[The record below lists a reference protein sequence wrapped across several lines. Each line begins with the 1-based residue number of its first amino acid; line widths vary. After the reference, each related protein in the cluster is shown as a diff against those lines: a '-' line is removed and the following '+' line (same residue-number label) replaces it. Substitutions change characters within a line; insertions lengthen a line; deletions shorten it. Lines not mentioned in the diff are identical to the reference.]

1 MMDER
6 QQQLMSVRNDVQRF
20 LNTVLDNIKDF
31 PKLHDETVKFI
42 PHIQSHL
49 IPAVT
54 AKTRSTAA
62 VQNGLEGLGRWLEI
76 LRDNLISASPTKP
89 HLVYYWVGKCIAVLA
104 DILLLIDIAVEKT
117 KEGE

>member
-1 MMDER
+1 MDER
-6 QQQLMSVRNDVQRF
+6 QQQLVSVREDVQRF

-42 PHIQSHL
+42 PHIRSHL

-54 AKTRSTAA
+54 ANSRSTAA
-62 VQNGLEGLGRWLEI
+62 VQSGLEGLERWLEI
-76 LRDNLISASPTKP
+76 LRDNLISASPTQT
-89 HLVYYWVGKCIAVLA
+89 HSVYYWVGKCIAVLA
-104 DILLLIDIAVEKT
+104 DILLLIDIAIEKA

>member
-1 MMDER
+1 MNER
-6 QQQLMSVRNDVQRF
+6 QQLVSVREDVQRF
-20 LNTVLDNIKDF
+20 LNTVLDNIKNF

-42 PHIQSHL
+42 PHIRSHL

-54 AKTRSTAA
+54 ANSRSTAA
-62 VQNGLEGLGRWLEI
+62 VQSGLEGLGRWLEI
-76 LRDNLISASPTKP
+76 LRDNLISVSPTKT

-104 DILLLIDIAVEKT
+104 DILLLMDIALEKT

>member
-1 MMDER
+1 MSER
-6 QQQLMSVRNDVQRF
+6 QQLVGVRKDVQQF
-20 LNTVLDNIKDF
+20 LNTLLDNIKDF

-42 PHIQSHL
+42 PHIRSHL

-54 AKTRSTAA
+54 VKSRSTVA
-62 VQNGLEGLGRWLEI
+62 VRNGLEGLVRWLEI
-76 LRDNLISASPTKP
+76 LRDNLISVPSTKT

-104 DILLLIDIAVEKT
+104 DILLLMDIAMEKT

>member
-1 MMDER
+1 MDER
-6 QQQLMSVRNDVQRF
+6 QQQLVSVREDVQQF
-20 LNTVLDNIKDF
+20 LNTLLDNIKDF

-42 PHIQSHL
+42 PNIRSHL

-54 AKTRSTAA
+54 AKSRSTAA
-62 VQNGLEGLGRWLEI
+62 VRNGLEGLVRWLEI
-76 LRDNLISASPTKP
+76 LRDNLVSVPSTKT

-104 DILLLIDIAVEKT
+104 DILLLMDIAMEKT